1 MYTAT
6 PIQRFMLKCKDLGVN
21 WAVFSDRYGVW
32 FSNIE
37 HEWYEKDPNDV
48 TKEEFRKLVED
59 FDYELSRFEEIW
71 FYYNP
76 GRFHRLYKRLLRTTS
91 LKNRIRLFTHLEDIS
106 LHDQAVNRSSK
117 TNSLNNCT
125 ANNNSHNKCSK
136 NYLDETCS
144 WLHSQLESLPMI
156 KVPFDIVKLPLNG
169 IYFFYEQGE
178 YANHGNSVG
187 SIGINNNTINSRIVR
202 VGTHKENN
210 FRSRISEHFLLNEV
224 TKMKFTI
231 ANPKLSDRSIFRKN
245 IGRALLNKENDCYL
259 KIWNIDFLPKDN
271 RLKFNLMRNIA
282 KERQIESQITKM
294 LRETFSFRYIPLEG
308 QETRIGKEG
317 LESRLIGTISSCSL
331 CQPSNNWLGKY
342 SPIREIR
349 NGKLWLSQYLHSTP
363 LIEQDKID
371 IATAIEKV

>member
-48 TKEEFRKLVED
+48 TKEELRKLVED
-59 FDYELSRFEEIW
+59 FDYESSRFEEIW
-71 FYYNP
+71 FDYNP

-156 KVPFDIVKLPLNG
+156 KVPFDIV
-169 IYFFYEQGE
+169 
-178 YANHGNSVG
+178 
-187 SIGINNNTINSRIVR
+187 
-202 VGTHKENN
+202 
-210 FRSRISEHFLLNEV
+210 
-224 TKMKFTI
+224 
-231 ANPKLSDRSIFRKN
+231 
-245 IGRALLNKENDCYL
+245 
-259 KIWNIDFLPKDN
+259 
-271 RLKFNLMRNIA
+271 
-282 KERQIESQITKM
+282 
-294 LRETFSFRYIPLEG
+294 
-308 QETRIGKEG
+308 
-317 LESRLIGTISSCSL
+317 
-331 CQPSNNWLGKY
+331 
-342 SPIREIR
+342 
-349 NGKLWLSQYLHSTP
+349 
-363 LIEQDKID
+363 
-371 IATAIEKV
+371 